1 MIISSTMFDLA
12 DKMGVAIEDILI
24 LLTVRSVGNMLGS
37 LTSGVCCDRFRWQSF
52 WLLIVLLTCEFAG
65 MIRTMLLICQVAE
78 G

>member
-1 MIISSTMFDLA
+1 MIISSTVFDLA
-12 DKMGVAIEDILI
+12 DKMGVAVEDIFI

-37 LTSGVCCDRFRWQSF
+37 LMSGVCCDRFRRQSF

-65 MIRTMLLICQVAE
+65 MIRTMLLLCQVAE